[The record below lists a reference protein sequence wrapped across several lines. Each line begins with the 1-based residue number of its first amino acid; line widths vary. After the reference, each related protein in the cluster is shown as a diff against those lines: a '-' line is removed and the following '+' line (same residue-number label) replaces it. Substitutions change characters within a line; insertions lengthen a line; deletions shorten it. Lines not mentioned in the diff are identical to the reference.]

1 MKRRQTIMAASLTVS
16 LSGLVALSC
25 GSEMNGGGG
34 GDICAD
40 ITGYVAKSTAPV
52 SFATDIYPIL
62 ADTNV
67 TNGCGQTTICHG
79 QPPGGLDDIFLPT
92 KYLPFIFGTAAAPVL
107 DAAMAKAQLLMP
119 SVNAPTM
126 QRVVPSNVGQSFLA
140 YKIWDGDRKGLACVA
155 SMCESGASVGFN
167 TPCGDEMPSVGT
179 LDMAKRDLIL
189 DWIAK
194 GAAD

>member
-1 MKRRQTIMAASLTVS
+1 MKRRQTIMAASLTTIA
-16 LSGLVALSC
+16 LSGLVGLGC
-25 GSEMNGGGG
+25 GSEG
-34 GDICAD
+34 GDVCAD
-40 ITGYVAKSTAPV
+40 ITGYMAKSTGPV

-79 QPPGGLDDIFLPT
+79 NPPGGLDDIFTPT
-92 KYLPFIFGTAAAPVL
+92 KYLQFLRNPADI
-107 DAAMAKAQLLMP
+107 AMAKAELLQA

-126 QRVVPSNVGQSFLA
+126 MRVVPGNVGQSFMA
-140 YKIWDGDRKGLACVA
+140 YKIWDKNRTGLACVA
-155 SMCESGASVGFN
+155 SKCVAGATIGN
-167 TPCGDEMPSVGT
+167 HMPCGDQMPSVGT
-179 LDMAKRDLIL
+179 IDMAKRDLIL